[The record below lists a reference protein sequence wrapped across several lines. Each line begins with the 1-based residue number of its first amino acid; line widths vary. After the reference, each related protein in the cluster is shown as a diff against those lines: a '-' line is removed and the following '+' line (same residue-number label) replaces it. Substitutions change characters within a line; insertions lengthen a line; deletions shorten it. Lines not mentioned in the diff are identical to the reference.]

1 MFDFRYHALSLA
13 AVFIALAVGLLLG
26 VTIGDEELVSS
37 ARDDVRE
44 SLRDDVREAN
54 EESDRLRTRL
64 DAQSQFAEEVY
75 PLLVNGEL
83 QDRRIAL
90 LFLGDPSQQVITQTR
105 EALQPAAARLGLVA
119 VLGLPPDL
127 DAIAERAEP
136 TRYTALPD
144 QPELLDDFGERIGTQ
159 LVNGGQLIQ
168 DVRPAVLRSL
178 NGELGVLDGVVVM
191 RDPPEIEDEE
201 AQARAAALE
210 DGIVRGITE
219 AGVPAVGVELQSTD
233 PSQIGWYRERDMSSV
248 DDLNVVAGQASL
260 VFALGGA
267 EGAFGTKPTAQALLP
282 PVIARTSGGGDAE

>member
-26 VTIGDEELVSS
+26 VAIGDKELVSS
-37 ARDDVRE
+37 ARDDVRQ

-83 QDRRIAL
+83 QDRRIGL

-105 EALQPAAARLGLVA
+105 EALQPAGARLGLVA

-168 DVRPAVLRSL
+168 DVRPALLRSL

-191 RDPPEIEDEE
+191 RDPPAIEDEE

-233 PSQIGWYRERDMSSV
+233 PSQIGWYRDRDMSSA

-282 PVIARTSGGGDAE
+282 PVIARTSGGDDAE